1 MGGGAYST
9 NNRVNAAVASAAAS
23 RASTPVFTYN
33 TGDPLPEN
41 YRSPAKFYS
50 EMTPDEQRAN
60 DELRRIAE
68 LNKPDP
74 NVYVPTTYSQVPTS
88 QNYGAAPTYD
98 SAEEAFSTYGSFFE
112 EVQGQMEQTAS
123 VYNYNQY
130 DPADFARAGMN
141 SPRDAGKV
149 AASDRIGEYLTKN
162 DIPPFIDV
170 DGQRLY
176 FTTGLGGYPSGD
188 IEDDKYKASGSYEAH
203 GPAGTYSTIHVPP
216 EGLFDSLHPALR
228 GGIALATGGMSE
240 AFISATQAISGE
252 TLHLNDWLNLANAG
266 MEIAKAK
273 ASQPTT
279 STGSTRPRTQAEM
292 AADGDIIYAKDAN
305 YWETSGSLNPISG
318 ATTTPESFGSLAGD
332 LQEIFEG
339 LPFDLAVGLGT
350 AIFEEDSDIG
360 EAIQAATEAGQST
373 TTITD
378 EGEVELQ
385 PTGDTPDMRET
396 VVDLEQPELA
406 SEDITAD
413 PVEEQVIAQPTL
425 PEETEETV
433 VVQPTES
440 TDNEGGGGGGAD
452 TGGGETGAGSSG
464 TGVPE
469 TGSGIPGTSGS
480 GGLAVEEGAVT
491 PVLDTMSVPNP
502 DFDPDVYDVYYER
515 EIYRIALE
523 ETDPVLR
530 ERLKAAYEE
539 YGGKHVDDLKAG
551 KSFEEVYGDYP
562 PDSIEVPYEEPT
574 LDRDAFEAQ
583 YPDGYLSDGG
593 TFSNIDTNGDGVVS
607 DTEKFDYEH
616 NRGSG
621 QGGDPSE
628 VVQAILD
635 ALRLEVNTP
644 DPSTG
649 LPTDTIVDI
658 GTEVGPTD
666 PAIGSGQED
675 TTTDSTGVP
684 SDTTDTDGTIGD
696 GGGGVGTDDGGG
708 AGGGTTG
715 GGAGSGEADSG
726 AGAGEG
732 EGDGSGSGVGDGSG
746 TGTGTGEGS
755 GDGSGSGSGNGDGSG
770 SGSGVGAGN
779 GTRTTDS
786 LFGDML
792 QLETQIGSTQ
802 ELLPF
807 NVMSTPTRAVYKQP
821 QVDPIQQFLQH
832 QQEVQRLRNIPQRM
846 LTNDQFL
853 KRFEY

>member
-9 NNRVNAAVASAAAS
+9 NNRVNAAVAAKAALRPSPSAVQGANIS
-23 RASTPVFTYN
+23 QVTKP
-33 TGDPLPEN
+33 
-41 YRSPAKFYS
+41 
-50 EMTPDEQRAN
+50 PD
-60 DELRRIAE
+60 
-68 LNKPDP
+68 KPDP
-74 NVYVPTTYSQVPTS
+74 NVYVPTTYSQVPTA
-88 QNYGAAPTYD
+88 QNYGASPTYD

-130 DPADFARAGMN
+130 DPGDFARAGM
-141 SPRDAGKV
+141 SGPRSAGRA

-188 IEDDKYKASGSYEAH
+188 IEDDKLKSSGSYEAH
-203 GPAGTYSTIHVPP
+203 GPAGTYSTVHVPS
-216 EGLFDSLHPALR
+216 EGLFDSLHPVLR
-228 GGIALATGGMSE
+228 GAIAYATGGMSE

-266 MEIAKAK
+266 MQIAEAR

-279 STGSTRPRTQAEM
+279 STGSTPPRTQAEM

-332 LQEIFEG
+332 LQEIFED

-378 EGEVELQ
+378 EGEVQLQ

-413 PVEEQVIAQPTL
+413 PVEEQVITQPTF

-469 TGSGIPGTSGS
+469 TGSGIPSTSGS

-635 ALRLEVNTP
+635 ALRLEVDTP

-666 PAIGSGQED
+666 PAIGNGQED

-684 SDTTDTDGTIGD
+684 SDTTDTNGTIGD

-770 SGSGVGAGN
+770 SGSGVGAGY

>member
-1 MGGGAYST
+1 MAGVEVFGPKLTVAQGE
-9 NNRVNAAVASAAAS
+9 AAVKAADAGEV
-23 RASTPVFTYN
+23 AVEKAIDAYN
-33 TGDPLPEN
+33 ETAVGEVG
-41 YRSPAKFYS
+41 
-50 EMTPDEQRAN
+50 
-60 DELRRIAE
+60 RIAPFGE
-68 LNKPDP
+68 FGNVAPDL
-74 NVYVPTTYSQVPTS
+74 
-88 QNYGAAPTYD
+88 
-98 SAEEAFSTYGSFFE
+98 E
-112 EVQGQMEQTAS
+112 S
-123 VYNYNQY
+123 VYQAAY
-130 DPADFARAGMN
+130 D
-141 SPRDAGKV
+141 
-149 AASDRIGEYLTKN
+149 AS
-162 DIPPFIDV
+162 
-170 DGQRLY
+170 
-176 FTTGLGGYPSGD
+176 
-188 IEDDKYKASGSYEAH
+188 
-203 GPAGTYSTIHVPP
+203 
-216 EGLFDSLHPALR
+216 
-228 GGIALATGGMSE
+228 LATQGVSDIFMGIPLDEFTEIANSVSSSSD
-240 AFISATQAISGE
+240 AFGVLQGAITVADAFQEKDPTIIYNLLEDTTADDTTAEDTFNPE
-252 TLHLNDWLNLANAG
+252 TLETLSEVAQAVETVITNA
-266 MEIAKAK
+266 
-273 ASQPTT
+273 
-279 STGSTRPRTQAEM
+279 
-292 AADGDIIYAKDAN
+292 
-305 YWETSGSLNPISG
+305 
-318 ATTTPESFGSLAGD
+318 
-332 LQEIFEG
+332 
-339 LPFDLAVGLGT
+339 
-350 AIFEEDSDIG
+350 ED
-360 EAIQAATEAGQST
+360 ER
-373 TTITD
+373 
-378 EGEVELQ
+378 VFN
-385 PTGDTPDMRET
+385 TGDTPDMRET

-413 PVEEQVIAQPTL
+413 PVEEQVITQPTF

-469 TGSGIPGTSGS
+469 TGSGIPSTSGS

-635 ALRLEVNTP
+635 ALRLEVDTP

-684 SDTTDTDGTIGD
+684 SDTTDTNGTIGD

-770 SGSGVGAGN
+770 SGSGVGAGY

>member
-130 DPADFARAGMN
+130 DPGDFARAGMN
-141 SPRDAGKV
+141 SPRDAGRA
-149 AASDRIGEYLTKN
+149 AASDRIDEYLTKN

-266 MEIAKAK
+266 MQIAKAR

-385 PTGDTPDMRET
+385 PTGDTPDMPET
-396 VVDLEQPELA
+396 VVDLEQPEL
-406 SEDITAD
+406 DIEPIEAD
-413 PVEEQVIAQPTL
+413 PIEEQVITPPTL
-425 PEETEETV
+425 PEETEDTTAQEETAEAGGEGG
-433 VVQPTES
+433 QPAPEPTEP
-440 TDNEGGGGGGAD
+440 TE
-452 TGGGETGAGSSG
+452 
-464 TGVPE
+464 P
-469 TGSGIPGTSGS
+469 
-480 GGLAVEEGAVT
+480 VEDS
-491 PVLDTMSVPNP
+491 PV
-502 DFDPDVYDVYYER
+502 
-515 EIYRIALE
+515 AE
-523 ETDPVLR
+523 ENNW
-530 ERLKAAYEE
+530 E
-539 YGGKHVDDLKAG
+539 YL
-551 KSFEEVYGDYP
+551 
-562 PDSIEVPYEEPT
+562 
-574 LDRDAFEAQ
+574 
-583 YPDGYLSDGG
+583 
-593 TFSNIDTNGDGVVS
+593 GDGVFRHIE
-607 DTEKFDYEH
+607 T
-616 NRGSG
+616 G
-621 QGGDPSE
+621 
-628 VVQAILD
+628 IT
-635 ALRLEVNTP
+635 RLEEITTEDPFVVGDTYSGPEPEGITETEEEENP
-644 DPSTG
+644 DV
-649 LPTDTIVDI
+649 IDI
-658 GTEVGPTD
+658 ISD
-666 PAIGSGQED
+666 INED
-675 TTTDSTGVP
+675 TTTTAPVV
-684 SDTTDTDGTIGD
+684 TTDPVVTITDSVTDTITD
-696 GGGGVGTDDGGG
+696 SVTDVISDVIGGGE
-708 AGGGTTG
+708 
-715 GGAGSGEADSG
+715 GS
-726 AGAGEG
+726 
-732 EGDGSGSGVGDGSG
+732 
-746 TGTGTGEGS
+746 GTGEGS
-755 GDGSGSGSGNGDGSG
+755 GDGTGTGSGTGISVGS
-770 SGSGVGAGN
+770 A
-779 GTRTTDS
+779 TRTTDS
-786 LFGDML
+786 LFKDML